1 MVIPPT
7 ARVLGSHFIKFPPG
21 GAACSSHGVEI
32 ERVTDG
38 QISLTG
44 ETEDC
49 QYGAVEG
56 PRNNISLNGWMLMFR
71 RVRT

>member
-1 MVIPPT
+1 MSPPRGS
-7 ARVLGSHFIKFPPG
+7 ARSR
-21 GAACSSHGVEI
+21 HGVEI

-56 PRNNISLNGWMLMFR
+56 PRNNISLNGWMLMFH
-71 RVRT
+71 